1 MQKLSGYQN
10 VIESISNFLESQAV
24 SNISDSLIEL
34 RNESLDLSNRFYL
47 LTARQSAIESSL
59 SKRIL
64 HLE

>member
-1 MQKLSGYQN
+1 MQKLGGYQN

-34 RNESLDLSNRFYL
+34 RNESLDLSNRNYL
-47 LTARQSAIESSL
+47 LTARLSAIESSL